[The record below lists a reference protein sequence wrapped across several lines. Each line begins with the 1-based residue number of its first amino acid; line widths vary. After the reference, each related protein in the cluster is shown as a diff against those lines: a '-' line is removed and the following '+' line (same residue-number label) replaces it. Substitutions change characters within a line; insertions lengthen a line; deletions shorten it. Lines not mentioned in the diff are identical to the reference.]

1 MQFGQLKRR
10 EFITLLGGAG
20 AWPLAARAQQQ
31 PAMPVIGWLNS
42 ESPDGTYGLMAAAFR
57 KGLSETGFVEG
68 RNVAIEYRWA
78 ESQTDRLPLL
88 AAELIRRQVAV
99 IATAG
104 TSSALAARTATTR
117 IPIVFSTAA
126 DPVAIGLV
134 ASLNRPG
141 GNVTGVT
148 NLGVEL
154 VQKQL
159 EMLHQMVP
167 TATIVAALV
176 NPTFP
181 ASERQSKDL
190 EVAARKLGLQLHVL
204 HASTERDLDDV
215 FATMAQLRAVALVVA
230 PDAFFN
236 SRQEQILA
244 LTARHS
250 LPAIFAWRE
259 AAMAGGLMSY
269 DVSNTDGYRLVGI
282 YVGRILKGEKPGDL
296 PVQELTDFKLVIN
309 LKTAKTLGLD
319 VPLGLSAAAD
329 ELIE

>member
-1 MQFGQLKRR
+1 MAIHIRRR
-10 EFITLLGGAG
+10 EFIVTLGGAA

-68 RNVAIEYRWA
+68 RNVAVEYRWA
-78 ESQTDRLPLL
+78 ESQTDRLPFL
-88 AAELIRRQVAV
+88 AAELVHRQVTV

-104 TSSALAARTATTR
+104 TSSALAARAATTR

-167 TATIVAALV
+167 MATIVAALV

-181 ASERQSKDL
+181 AFETQSKDL
-190 EVAARKLGLQLHVL
+190 QAAARTLGLQIHVL
-204 HASTERDLDDV
+204 HASTERDLDGV
-215 FATMAQLRAVALVVA
+215 FATMAQLRAVALVVV
-230 PDAFFN
+230 PDTFFL

-259 AAMAGGLMSY
+259 AAVAGGLMSY
-269 DVSNTDGYRLVGI
+269 DVSVMDGYRLVGI

-296 PVQELTDFKLVIN
+296 PVQEMTNFKLVIN

>member
-1 MQFGQLKRR
+1 MKRR
-10 EFITLLGGAG
+10 AFITLIGGAAA
-20 AWPLAARAQQQ
+20 AWPLAARGQQ

-42 ESPDGTYGLMAAAFR
+42 ESPDGTYGLLAAAFR
-57 KGLSETGFVEG
+57 QGLSETGFVEG

-78 ESQTDRLPLL
+78 ESQPDRLPFL
-88 AAELIRRQVAV
+88 AAELVHRQVTV

-104 TSSALAARTATTR
+104 TSSALAARAATTR

-181 ASERQSKDL
+181 AFESQSRDL
-190 EVAARKLGLQLHVL
+190 DVAARKLGLQLHVL
-204 HASTERDLDDV
+204 HASTERDLDGV
-215 FATMAQLRAVALVVA
+215 FATMAQLRAGALVVV
-230 PDAFFN
+230 PDPFLL

-250 LPAIFAWRE
+250 LPAIFASRE
-259 AAMAGGLMSY
+259 AAVAGGLMSY
-269 DVSNTDGYRLVGI
+269 DVSVRDGYRLVGI

-296 PVQELTDFKLVIN
+296 PVQEMTNFKLVIN